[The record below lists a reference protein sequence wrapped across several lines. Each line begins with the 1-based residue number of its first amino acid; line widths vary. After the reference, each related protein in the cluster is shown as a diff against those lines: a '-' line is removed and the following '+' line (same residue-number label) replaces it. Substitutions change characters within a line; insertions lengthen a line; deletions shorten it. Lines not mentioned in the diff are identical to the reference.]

1 MGSLASPLLIPGAAN
16 PSGTNVSLP
25 APFSSAPT
33 AVSSPNPYMPA
44 TGSTTATQANPYA
57 GSFGAYGF
65 PGSPSTPAPTTGAM
79 TSTAGGGTAPTTPTI
94 TGIGG
99 TSGTGTSSL
108 TPSQQNSLNISLG
121 KDASPGMSQL
131 IQNFLN
137 SGAGYNPQVLQQ
149 LIAQLQPQFANQ
161 QQNLLQ
167 QFSSGGNRFGSGA
180 QTGYADLL
188 GQQSQTEGSIAANLY
203 EQSVQNYMNVL
214 ENAFDTTTQRVENTP
229 STFDD
234 IASMIPG
241 LGSAFGGVASGIQD
255 LNNM

>member
-1 MGSLASPLLIPGAAN
+1 MPSTGGN
-16 PSGTNVSLP
+16 PT
-25 APFSSAPT
+25 
-33 AVSSPNPYMPA
+33 
-44 TGSTTATQANPYA
+44 STANPYA

-65 PGSPSTPAPTTGAM
+65 GGTPSTPAPTGGAM
-79 TSTAGGGTAPTTPTI
+79 TSTVGGGTAPTTPTI

-167 QFSSGGNRFGSGA
+167 QFSSGGNRFGSGS

-188 GQQSQTEGSIAANLY
+188 GQQSQTEGSMAAQLY
-203 EQSVQNYMNVL
+203 ETSVQNYMNVL

-234 IASMIPG
+234 VMQVLQGAG
-241 LGSAFGGVASGIQD
+241 QAAGGAGM
-255 LNNM
+255 LALAA